1 MSIRGPAD
9 RLKGMTTRLF
19 GPAPSLRASPL
30 LRWCL
35 YGLAILAPGSIAIAV
50 AVWLFRVIRQAR

>member
-1 MSIRGPAD
+1 
-9 RLKGMTTRLF
+9 MTTRLF